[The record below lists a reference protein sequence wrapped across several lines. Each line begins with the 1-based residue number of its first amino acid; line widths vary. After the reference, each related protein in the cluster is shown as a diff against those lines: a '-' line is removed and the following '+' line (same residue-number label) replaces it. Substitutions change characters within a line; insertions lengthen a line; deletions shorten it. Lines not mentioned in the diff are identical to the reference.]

1 MISLKTLAN
10 VLVFLNASAILV
22 FLISS
27 GVFKSPEEA
36 YLQESIESHKFHSK
50 EVAFE
55 VLNQLDAY
63 VEVPEK
69 HYSYPTAFGEMY
81 LEIKQDPEYCEK
93 VRKLVVEEPEIYF
106 NQLNFFT
113 DEPAT
118 TFMRSTLIP
127 RVGKVLNPMT
137 SQAKKTKGRP
147 KGPFFMD
154 PDVTITYMV
163 REMHYQYRLGKE
175 IGCLFQEYNIIPG
188 IETLY
193 RKDTIASAA
202 TNYTYKYADR
212 PQCFDGNKFFPRTL
226 ALDNATECREWF
238 NYINTKEYEEEKRQK
253 TIVFIRKISVGSHQ
267 GKGVQ
272 PVDEDEEKNLTATYQ
287 NGKLCGS
294 VKNPVIVQ
302 RYIHNPLLVVDHK
315 FDFRIYMLIASVN
328 PLIVYYHDGFL
339 RVSLFEYDVT
349 NKEKGMHLTNTAQSI
364 RSKEKVLKEGLMN
377 ETELE
382 NLQMWNLTRF
392 TNYLV
397 EVGKVESIDWLETYL
412 RPQFQHAMQHLIRM
426 TQHMFFPSSALWQ
439 LLGIDFMLDDD
450 LNLWFIEANAGP
462 ELKGT
467 PKEKETL
474 VTTMILDMF
483 EIVHAQLK
491 SRLKRTIKYINW
503 LDQSGLLTRDDDGKV
518 KISKLE
524 QRKQEFA
531 DITKNYLDEEFEI
544 RSDNGWVKII
554 DENKDGL
561 DRYNYMFGIE
571 CFDI

>member
-1 MISLKTLAN
+1 M
-10 VLVFLNASAILV
+10 LVFLNASAILV
-22 FLISS
+22 VLISS
-27 GVFKSPEEA
+27 GAFKSPEEA
-36 YLQESIESHKFHSK
+36 YLQESIESHKFNNK

-55 VLNQLDAY
+55 ALNQLDAY
-63 VEVPEK
+63 VEVPAK
-69 HYSYPTAFGEMY
+69 HYSYPPTFGKVY
-81 LEIKQDPEYCEK
+81 LGIKQDQEYCEK
-93 VRKLVVEEPEIYF
+93 VRKLVVEEPEIHF
-106 NQLNFFT
+106 NQLNFLT
-113 DEPAT
+113 DDLPT

-127 RVGKVLNPMT
+127 RAGKDLNPMT
-137 SQAKKTKGRP
+137 NYAKIP
-147 KGPFFMD
+147 KANSAVPRFYID
-154 PDVTITYMV
+154 PNVTITYIN
-163 REMHYQYRLGKE
+163 REMHYLHRLGKD
-175 IGCLFQEYNIIPG
+175 IGCLFQEYNQVLG
-188 IETLY
+188 IATLY

-272 PVDEDEEKNLTATYQ
+272 PVDEDEEKALIKEYG
-287 NGKLCGS
+287 NGELCGHTNKS
-294 VKNPVIVQ
+294 VIVQ
-302 RYIHNPLLVVDHK
+302 RYIHNPLLVMNHK

-339 RVSLFEYDVT
+339 RVSLFEYNVT
-349 NKEKGMHLTNTAQSI
+349 SKEKGMHLTNTAQAGGA
-364 RSKEKVLKEGLMN
+364 KNKLLKEGLLN

-382 NLQMWNLTRF
+382 SMQFWNLTRF
-392 TNYLV
+392 VNYLV
-397 EVGKVESIDWLETYL
+397 EVGKVESIDWLDNYL
-412 RPQFQHAMQHLIRM
+412 RPQFQHAMQHLVRM
-426 TQHMFFPSSALWQ
+426 TQHKFYPTSISYQ
-439 LLGIDFMLDDD
+439 LMGVDFMLDDD
-450 LNLWFIEANAGP
+450 LNLWFIEANVGP
-462 ELKGT
+462 ELKEK

-554 DENKDGL
+554 DENKEGL